1 MKKILGSETVS
12 NMIKKKVIFDELIFL
27 NEYIIL
33 KRFLLMNKN

>member
-12 NMIKKKVIFDELIFL
+12 NMIKMKVIFDELIFL

-33 KRFLLMNKN
+33 KDFFL